1 MKSVITVMSIV
12 LQTGTTTAVG
22 NREIRYYCNV
32 DCFAGWNY
40 SCGGNREIRYYCN
53 VDRFADWNNYS
64 CGES

>member
-32 DCFAGWNY
+32 DCFA
-40 SCGGNREIRYYCN
+40 
-53 VDRFADWNNYS
+53 DWNNYS